1 MGLLKRLFTGMR
13 PETASSSVPHS
24 QLASGV
30 SQSPGQTQNGNR
42 REMLRVVLRDT
53 LNKHGIPSAWI
64 AAEVLG
70 TTSSRGLRGIH
81 WRLVVKHW
89 DPRLLTHGVAL
100 QQALIKRLTSFD
112 PLASEWLTG
121 ISWQFALADESACP
135 PLPNA
140 SVWTAQEPQPQSHVA
155 SVPKKASPTVER
167 LAQGDVIAGPAY
179 SPEPQDADAAKADL
193 EALMAIRDADFRAH
207 GESQGTQPM
216 WLRTE
221 PAPLN

>member
-1 MGLLKRLFTGMR
+1 MSFLKRLLAGKR
-13 PETASSSVPHS
+13 HDPASSPDPHS
-24 QLASGV
+24 QFASGM
-30 SQSPGQTQNGNR
+30 SKTAGHMQNGNR
-42 REMLRVVLRDT
+42 REMLRVVMRDT

-70 TTSSRGLRGIH
+70 TTSSTGARGLH

-121 ISWQFALADESACP
+121 ISWQFALDDESACP
-135 PLPNA
+135 PLPDA
-140 SVWTAQEPQPQSHVA
+140 SVWTAREAQSKDITPSSKEPVPDIGQVA
-155 SVPKKASPTVER
+155 H
-167 LAQGDVIAGPAY
+167 GDVIAGPVY
-179 SPEPQDADAAKADL
+179 SPEPSDTDAAKADL

-207 GESQGTQPM
+207 GEPQATQPV